1 MSISGTISSSLSGLT
16 AASRAAELVSTNIA
30 NAMTPGYGRREIA
43 LTSRQIGAVG
53 NGVEVIGVKRVTN
66 LIAINERRHSDATL
80 GQASARAAYYRKLES
95 TIGVPDSTASLTARV
110 ATFDASLLSAASR
123 PDSEAKLSE
132 VANAARAIAT
142 QIAAASK
149 EIQAGRRRA
158 EEQIVRDVELLNST
172 LARIS
177 DLNTQIRALAIGSD
191 SSTLQDQR
199 QQAIDSITA
208 IVPLREVARDGGT
221 VALVTLTGGV
231 LLDGPVATI
240 EFGASGVITPEMTL
254 ESGALSPLILNGNA
268 VSTGA
273 ANASLAGGRLA
284 ANFAIRDEIGVQAQA
299 KLDAIAR
306 DLVERFQDPA
316 VDPTLAP
323 GAAGLFTDAGV
334 AFEPANEVG
343 LSGRLRL
350 NALVD
355 PQQGGELWR
364 LRDGI
369 GAAAPGLSSDA
380 TLLGAMQSALNALRE
395 PASGDF
401 MPGTR
406 TFSELIGEHISTL
419 TAQRLGAESDESFA
433 IGTSDALITTE
444 LGEGV
449 DTDTELQKLLLIE
462 QVYTANAKVMQTID
476 DLLKT
481 LLGM

>member
-1 MSISGTISSSLSGLT
+1 M
-16 AASRAAELVSTNIA
+16 
-30 NAMTPGYGRREIA
+30 
-43 LTSRQIGAVG
+43 
-53 NGVEVIGVKRVTN
+53 
-66 LIAINERRHSDATL
+66 
-80 GQASARAAYYRKLES
+80 
-95 TIGVPDSTASLTARV
+95 
-110 ATFDASLLSAASR
+110 
-123 PDSEAKLSE
+123 
-132 VANAARAIAT
+132 
-142 QIAAASK
+142 
-149 EIQAGRRRA
+149 
-158 EEQIVRDVELLNST
+158 
-172 LARIS
+172 
-177 DLNTQIRALAIGSD
+177 
-191 SSTLQDQR
+191 
-199 QQAIDSITA
+199 
-208 IVPLREVARDGGT
+208 
-221 VALVTLTGGV
+221 ALVTLTGGV

-284 ANFAIRDEIGVQAQA
+284 ANLAIRDEIGVQAQA